1 MEGRCPVILVAEQ
14 IADAELGGEVAWA
27 GVRVRDGFLAW
38 RYRLESRPITEVP
51 PTLVGA
57 GGDVMKCDSRTLGI
71 ELEVGDRLGRLDELV
86 DKRRG
91 IHHNRPRQKAAKR
104 AANG

>member
-27 GVRVRDGFLAW
+27 GVHVRDGFLAL
-38 RYRLESRPITEVP
+38 RYRLESRPIAEVP
-51 PTLVGA
+51 PALLGP

-71 ELEVGDRLGRLDELV
+71 ELEIGDPLCPPAPPFSKPPCL
-86 DKRRG
+86 
-91 IHHNRPRQKAAKR
+91 HHYFSPP
-104 AANG
+104 